1 MLQSVKMSGDAMMND
16 SSRDCRFRPLA
27 ATCAIIAVAA
37 GVTSLGGWLSGRML
51 LAGLAPGLIPMA
63 PSTGFLFII
72 YGSALLLRI
81 FRPESQAARR
91 VEMLVVSA
99 GTILALLL
107 FILSALG
114 IHPDFEHPGMT
125 ITGTVGQAPMGHI
138 SPVGAFC
145 FVIAGL
151 SFLASQ
157 YLSPNHRWRATAA
170 WWLASLLIAV
180 NAIFFLAYLYG
191 MPLLYGGTIIP
202 PAALTVVAF
211 LALGIALLVLF
222 TPRSGS
228 QHILNGTEKS
238 AARLLVYV
246 FVFLACGILVAG
258 YLYFRH
264 YEERY
269 RLEAESQLSAI
280 ADLKVAELTLW
291 RKERL
296 GDGDVIHGNPAFSA
310 LVRRYIANPADKQT
324 EKKLTG
330 WIIKLQ
336 DVYKYDKILLLD
348 ARNVERIST
357 STVSGTVSP
366 FLSQNASESLHSGKV
381 IFVDFHQHGNNDPVH
396 LSIIVPIIDETN
408 VRRSLGVLVLVID
421 PARFL
426 YPYIKQWPVHSNSG
440 ETLLVRREGNEV
452 VFLNELRFS
461 RKAPLT
467 LRSPL
472 SRSDLPAVKA
482 VLNGIEVVEGVDYR
496 GVPVIAALR
505 HVPGSPWYL
514 VAKMD
519 IAELYAP
526 IRERLWFVIILIA
539 TLLIGSGAGVGL
551 IWRDQRAAFYKEKF
565 RVEEEKLESELK
577 YRSLF
582 ENMQE
587 GFAYCKMEFDN
598 GKPDDFSYLK
608 VNNAF
613 EMLTGLKNVEG
624 KRVTEVIPGIRESD
638 QELLEIYGRVSQ
650 TGVPERIEIFVEA
663 LKMWFSISVYSPG
676 KEYFVAVFDV
686 ITERKLAEEALIA
699 SETRYRR
706 LFESAKDGI
715 LILNAE
721 TGIIVNVNPFL
732 LQLLGYSP
740 EAFLGKHLWELGFF
754 KNIARDQ
761 ANFSK
766 LQEKDYIRYEDLPL
780 ETADGRR
787 IDVEFISN
795 VYLVNHLRVIQ
806 CNIRDITERKLAEEA
821 LRESEERLR
830 LLGDNLPDSYVY
842 QYIHE
847 ADGTPRFLYLS
858 AGMEKLHGVSREEV
872 LRDAGTLHR
881 QTDPEQISAQVAM
894 EAASMQN
901 MIDFDMELRMRRADG
916 EWRWLRVRSRPRR
929 KTDGRVIWDGV
940 ATDITERKLVEKKI
954 EEKNAELE
962 RFSYMISHDLKSPLV
977 TIKTF
982 LGYLEQD
989 LAASDT
995 LRIDKDFFFMR
1006 NAAEKMGQL
1015 IDDLLEMSRVGRVV
1029 NPPVRIT
1036 FRELVKEALDLLAG
1050 TIAEKGIAMTMDAAE
1065 VQLYGD
1071 RPRLVEI
1078 WQNLVENAV
1087 KFMGDQPTPRIE
1099 IGVSR
1104 SNNEPEFFVCDNGVG
1119 IEQAYGEKVFGL
1131 FEKLDQQSDGTGLGL
1146 ALVKRIVEQYGGKIW
1161 IESEGRGK
1169 GTCFRFTLPG
1179 AVALPEITS

>member
-1 MLQSVKMSGDAMMND
+1 MFGGAMKND
-16 SSRDCRFRPLA
+16 SSREHRFRPLSA
-27 ATCAIIAVAA
+27 ICALVAFTA
-37 GVTSLGGWLSGRML
+37 GVASLGGWLSGYML
-51 LAGLAPGLIPMA
+51 IAGLAPGLIPMA
-63 PSTGFLFII
+63 PSTAFLFII

-81 FRPESQAARR
+81 FRPESQAAQR

-114 IHPDFEHPGMT
+114 IHPDFEHPGMS

-145 FVIAGL
+145 FVIAGI
-151 SFLASQ
+151 SFLTSIFPSPSQ
-157 YLSPNHRWRATAA
+157 RWRVTAA
-170 WWLASLLIAV
+170 WGPACFLIAV
-180 NAIFFLAYLYG
+180 NSVFLLAYLYG
-191 MPLLYGGTIIP
+191 MPLLYGGLIVP

-211 LALGIALLVLF
+211 LALGIALLVIF
-222 TPRSGS
+222 APGSRSP
-228 QHILNGTEKS
+228 QIMNGTEKS
-238 AARLLVYV
+238 ATRLLVFV
-246 FVFLACGILVAG
+246 FVILACGILVAG
-258 YLYFRH
+258 YFYFRH

-269 RLEAESQLSAI
+269 RFEAENRLSSI
-280 ADLKVAELTLW
+280 AELKVAELLLW

-296 GDGDVIHGNPAFSA
+296 GDCAVIHGNTAFSA
-310 LVRRYIANPADKQT
+310 LARRFLSDPGDREARRALNS
-324 EKKLTG
+324 
-330 WIIKLQ
+330 WISRIQ
-336 DVYKYDKILLLD
+336 SAYQYDRVFLLD
-348 ARNVERIST
+348 TRNAERISFPHT
-357 STVSGTVSP
+357 HEPISP
-366 FLSQNASESLHSGKV
+366 YLAKNASESLRTGQV
-381 IFVDFHQHGNNDPVH
+381 ILLDFHRHDRDDPVH
-396 LSIIVPIIDETN
+396 LSLLVPVFDGTEG
-408 VRRSLGVLVLVID
+408 RRALGVLVFRID
-421 PARFL
+421 PGRYL
-426 YPYIKQWPVHSNSG
+426 YPFISRWPTPSKSA
-440 ETLLVRREGNEV
+440 ETLLVRREGDEV
-452 VFLNELRFS
+452 VFLNVLRFS
-461 RKAPLT
+461 KKT
-467 LRSPL
+467 PL
-472 SRSDLPAVKA
+472 SLRFPLMRTALPAVKA
-482 VLNGIEVVEGVDYR
+482 VLGGKEVMEGPDYR
-496 GVPVIAALR
+496 DVPVIAALR
-505 HVPGSPWYL
+505 PVPGSPWFL

-519 IAELYAP
+519 KAEIYAP
-526 IRERLWFVIILIA
+526 LRERLWFVITFVA
-539 TLLIGSGAGVGL
+539 ALLISAGTGVGL
-551 IWRDQRAAFYKEKF
+551 IWREQRGAFYKEKL
-565 RVEEEKLESELK
+565 RVEEEKLESERK
-577 YRSLF
+577 YRTLF

-598 GKPDDFSYLK
+598 GKPDDFTYLK
-608 VNNAF
+608 VNHAF
-613 EMLTGLKNVEG
+613 ETLTGLKNVEG

-638 QELLEIYGRVSQ
+638 QELLEIYGRVSL
-650 TGVPERIEIFVEA
+650 TGIPESIEIFVDA
-663 LKMWFSISVYSPG
+663 LKMYFSISVYSPG

-686 ITERKLAEEALIA
+686 ITERKRAEEAL
-699 SETRYRR
+699 
-706 LFESAKDGI
+706 
-715 LILNAE
+715 
-721 TGIIVNVNPFL
+721 
-732 LQLLGYSP
+732 Q
-740 EAFLGKHLWELGFF
+740 
-754 KNIARDQ
+754 
-761 ANFSK
+761 
-766 LQEKDYIRYEDLPL
+766 
-780 ETADGRR
+780 
-787 IDVEFISN
+787 
-795 VYLVNHLRVIQ
+795 
-806 CNIRDITERKLAEEA
+806 
-821 LRESEERLR
+821 ESEERLR

-847 ADGTPRFLYLS
+847 VDGTSRFLYLS

-901 MIDFDMELRMRRADG
+901 MTDFDMELRMRRADG

-940 ATDITERKLVEKKI
+940 ATDISERKLAEQKI

-962 RFSYMISHDLKSPLV
+962 RFIYMISHDLKSPLV
-977 TIKTF
+977 TIRTF
-982 LGYLEQD
+982 LGYLEMD
-989 LAASDT
+989 LAASDAT
-995 LRIDKDFFFMR
+995 RIDKDFFFMR

-1050 TIAEKGIAMTMDAAE
+1050 TIAEKGIAMTTDAAE

-1104 SNNEPEFFVCDNGVG
+1104 SNNEPEFFVSDNGVG
-1119 IEQAYGEKVFGL
+1119 IEQAYCEKVFGL

-1161 IESEGRGK
+1161 IESEGLGK